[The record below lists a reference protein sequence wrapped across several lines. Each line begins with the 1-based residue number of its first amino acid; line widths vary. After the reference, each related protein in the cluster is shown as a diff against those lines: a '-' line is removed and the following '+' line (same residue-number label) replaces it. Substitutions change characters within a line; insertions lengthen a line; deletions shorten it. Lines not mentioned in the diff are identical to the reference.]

1 MIRVFVESFMSE
13 TQPREFVG
21 GSVAA
26 VTLAGRDLQVSPL
39 TMGQLHQ
46 LKVFFRTLPRPEP
59 VAVEVLGLVEAM
71 LRPSGPENGHGP
83 ADGPGRL
90 FQRLTSPVEIRKEIR
105 DTVLQAVREARGRQ
119 EQWPPDPTS
128 PLGQEVILTDPDVQV
143 EFARIV
149 LAKHQPDLTAEE
161 VGTLV
166 RDADVVEYMDFVE
179 AAFATVRKREQT
191 QARDNLRMLGEM
203 AEDPKLRPLVE
214 AQMGRMF
221 PDGSNSG
228 GDVALSPTLPS
239 RTQSTGLTSLPG

>member
-1 MIRVFVESFMSE
+1 MIPVFVESSMSE

-21 GSVAA
+21 NSVAA
-26 VTLAGRDLQVSPL
+26 VTLAGRALKVSPL

-71 LRPSGPENGHGP
+71 LRPSGPENGQGH

-128 PLGQEVILTDPDVQV
+128 PLGQEAILTDPDVQV

-149 LAKHQPDLTAEE
+149 LAKHHPDLTAEE
-161 VGTLV
+161 VGALV
-166 RDADVVEYMDFVE
+166 RDADVVEYMDFVD
-179 AAFATVRKREQT
+179 AAFSSVTRRERQ
-191 QARDNLRMLGEM
+191 QGEDNLRRAGE
-203 AEDPKLRPLVE
+203 AFDDPKLRPILE
-214 AQMGRMF
+214 ARMAMMF

-239 RTQSTGLTSLPG
+239 RTPSTGR